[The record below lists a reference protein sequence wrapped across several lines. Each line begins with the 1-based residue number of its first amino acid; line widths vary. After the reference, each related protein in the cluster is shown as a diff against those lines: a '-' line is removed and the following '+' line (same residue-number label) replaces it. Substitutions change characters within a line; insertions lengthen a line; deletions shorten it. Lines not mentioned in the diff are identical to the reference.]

1 MKTAFKSKPTFIKSC
16 PKRLKINKLRW
27 IIPLILILISAAVL
41 IASRASTDFADW
53 FGFNIY
59 PVFSGIGSRLWG
71 LFPFSAGELFVI
83 LFVLGTLTGL
93 VCLIIYVKHRRGQR
107 IRAFINGF
115 SWAVC
120 AASVLFFLVTLNCL
134 AGYNRT
140 PFSEYSGLTLTEYT
154 AEELKG
160 LTMAIIEKANKAV
173 NEVELNGEGRPVKP
187 GDFNRLACESMEKA
201 AEKYEVLKAYY
212 PQPKAVRASSVMS
225 SFNLAGIYFP
235 VTVEANYNNSMP
247 VSSQGFTAC
256 HELSHLSGFI
266 REDEANYIA
275 FIACRESD
283 SPYFRYSGYLDAL
296 TYALNAYRTVANDD
310 EYYGLTALID
320 PLILSEYGYRNEYW
334 SPYRKKVTYKVSST
348 VNDAYLKAN
357 NQTDGTKS
365 YGRVVDLMLA
375 EWKANDGK
383 I

>member
-93 VCLIIYVKHRRGQR
+93 VCLIIYVRHRRGQR

>member
-1 MKTAFKSKPTFIKSC
+1 MKTAFKSNTAFIKSY
-16 PKRLKINKLRW
+16 PPRLKINKLCW
-27 IIPLILILISAAVL
+27 IISLLLVLTSAAVL
-41 IASRASTDFADW
+41 IASRSSTAFADW

-71 LFPFSAGELFVI
+71 LFPFSVGELFVI
-83 LFVLGTLTGL
+83 LFVLGIITGI
-93 VCLIIYVKHRRGQR
+93 VSLILYIKHRRGQR
-107 IRAFINGF
+107 IRAFFNGF
-115 SWAVC
+115 SWVVLS
-120 AASVLFFLVTLNCL
+120 AAVLFFLVTLNCL

-154 AEELKG
+154 AEELRG
-160 LTMAIIEKANKAV
+160 LTVSLIEEANKAAG
-173 NEVELNGEGRPVKP
+173 EVELDIDGRPVKP
-187 GDFNRLACESMEKA
+187 EDFNRLACESMEKA

-212 PQPKAVRASSVMS
+212 PQPKAVQASGVMS

-235 VTVEANYNNSMP
+235 VTVEANYNNAMP
-247 VSSQGFTAC
+247 VSSQGSTAC

-296 TYALNAYRTVANDD
+296 THALNAYRSVAADS
-310 EYYGLTALID
+310 EYYELTSMID
-320 PLILSEYGYRNEYW
+320 PVIISEYAYRNEYW
-334 SPYRKKVTYKVSST
+334 SPYRKKVTYKVAST

-375 EWKANDGK
+375 EWKANGGK
-383 I
+383 L

>member
-93 VCLIIYVKHRRGQR
+93 VCLIIYVRHRRGQR

-173 NEVELNGEGRPVKP
+173 TEVELNGEGRPVKP

>member
-27 IIPLILILISAAVL
+27 IMPLILILISAAVL

-93 VCLIIYVKHRRGQR
+93 VCLIIYVRHRRGQR

-173 NEVELNGEGRPVKP
+173 NEVELNGEGRPIKP